1 MAKCLLSAAV
11 VTGWD
16 DTSTVEGPAAVHNVS
31 VAGDSQSP
39 IKEVEAVI
47 ILYGPRFA
55 AIAADTDVS
64 SWFVN
69 LPAGLTARVKNA
81 VRINAVE
88 IFIAISGTPAAGSA
102 RVMDIVIPANRL
114 VGGGDPVTVA
124 PNPKANYDVTATI
137 KNAADLRAFSE
148 AVAAG
153 DYRLNAALA
162 DSTTVIK
169 TPANAPFLPIAR
181 DKNHPYAGVFNG
193 NGGTI
198 DLDLSDDAG
207 FLALFGISN
216 GGVINLT
223 VTGKVAAAKGKRGAD
238 YVAAVVAYND
248 FHGSIEQVVSKVT
261 VSADPSI
268 RNVGGIAG
276 FNGMDLDGG
285 NSPHAKDED
294 YQEGGYLNR
303 CRNEG
308 NIAGGGNNVGGIAG
322 GNAGTIS
329 ECVNT
334 GAIRCGTTGEHEI
347 RSGAGGIAGCN
358 GGDTAEGHLE
368 NCYNR
373 GEMSGQAGA
382 KGPCGGIIGWSGRF
396 STAKGCY
403 ATGGLPRDRSNP
415 VIGAV
420 AEDREGVSDNNYALD
435 TISRSSTD
443 EDLTGIIM
451 TEAQMKDP
459 DFVSDINDTDD
470 FGPYAGVK
478 GDYPKL
484 KWELGIE
491 E

>member
-1 MAKCLLSAAV
+1 MAKCLLSAV
-11 VTGWD
+11 VPAGWD
-16 DTSTVEGPAAVHNVS
+16 DTSTVERPAAVHNVS
-31 VAGDSQSP
+31 VKGDSQAP

-64 SWFVN
+64 SWFN
-69 LPAGLTARVKNA
+69 LPAGLTAKVKSA
-81 VRINAVE
+81 VAMHAVE
-88 IFIAISGTPAAGSA
+88 IVIAISGTPAAGSA
-102 RVMDIVIPANRL
+102 RVMTVTIPANRL
-114 VGGGDPVTVA
+114 VSADAPVTVA
-124 PNPKANYDVTATI
+124 PNPKANYDITATI
-137 KNAADLRAFSE
+137 KNAADLQAFSE

-162 DSTTVIK
+162 DSKTVIK

-181 DKNHPYAGVFNG
+181 DKRHPYAGVFNG

-198 DLDLSDDAG
+198 DLDLSGDAG
-207 FLALFGISN
+207 FLALFGISD
-216 GGVINLT
+216 GGIINLT
-223 VTGKVAAAKGKRGAD
+223 VTGKVAAAKGKTDTG

-248 FHGSIEQVVSKVT
+248 FLGSIEQVISKAA
-261 VSADPSI
+261 VSADPSV

-276 FNGMDLDGG
+276 FNGMDLNGR
-285 NSPHAKDED
+285 NSPHAKDEE
-294 YQEGGYLNR
+294 YQEGGYINR

-308 NIAGGGNNVGGIAG
+308 NIAGGTDNIGGIAG
-322 GNAGTIS
+322 GNTGTIS

-334 GAIRCGTTGEHEI
+334 GTIRCGKTGGQDP
-347 RSGAGGIAGCN
+347 RSGAGGITGCN
-358 GGDTAEGHLE
+358 GGDPAEGHLE

-373 GEMSGQAGA
+373 GETSGQTGA
-382 KGPCGGIIGWSGRF
+382 EGPCGGIIGWSGRF
-396 STAKGCY
+396 STAKSCY
-403 ATGGLPRDRSNP
+403 ATGRLPQHRSNP

-443 EDLTGIIM
+443 EELTGISL

-459 DFVSDINDTDD
+459 DFVSDINDMDD
-470 FGPYAGVK
+470 FGPYAAVP